1 MEVRFVN
8 LWKRLERKGAVGS
21 RIVRDDRRHGLQV
34 MIVIVVAVVEKYEDM
49 FPAIIR

>member
-21 RIVRDDRRHGLQV
+21 RIVRDDRRRLV
-34 MIVIVVAVVEKYEDM
+34 MEKNCLETAEMD
-49 FPAIIR
+49 FRL